1 MAFLSK
7 PENAGASLAPIQ
19 IKTTPVPL
27 SRLCNEKLGRKFFCL
42 NFSIC
47 PILHLVEIGRGRIP
61 RLKRLEIK
69 R

>member
-47 PILHLVEIGRGRIP
+47 PILHLVEIG
-61 RLKRLEIK
+61 
-69 R
+69 